1 MAHVPLWC
9 ADEKAAAINDR
20 IAWLERVIN
29 DRNMEVS
36 LAGAPEPGDEAGP
49 PDGDRPGAQ
58 PVGAAPFLTRLT
70 HRCLCPHAIQL
81 HARQS
86 SIGRASMPH

>member
-36 LAGAPEPGDEAGP
+36 LAGAPEPDDDTGLPA
-49 PDGDRPGAQ
+49 GDRPGAQ
-58 PVGAAPFLTRLT
+58 SAGAT
-70 HRCLCPHAIQL
+70 PHWL
-81 HARQS
+81 DVAR
-86 SIGRASMPH
+86 IR